1 MKTTVHSR
9 RSDGGSNRT
18 ERSIVLPN
26 GKQVQVSSGGREH
39 SLSVEVL
46 GVGTDM
52 DSSSSSSSSGAS
64 EVFFGSERVHG
75 SHEGMDHTVEI
86 QGCRVRVHS
95 WGRSHFVRL
104 CAIEA
109 SGDHAYKQDVSVC

>member
-1 MKTTVHSR
+1 METTLHSR

-18 ERSIVLPN
+18 ERTIALPN
-26 GKQVQVSSGGREH
+26 GKRVRVSSGGREH
-39 SLSVEVL
+39 SLTVEVL
-46 GVGTDM
+46 GVDM
-52 DSSSSSSSSGAS
+52 DTDRSSGSSNSGAS
-64 EVFFGSERVHG
+64 ELFFGSERVRG

-104 CAIEA
+104 CAVE
-109 SGDHAYKQDVSVC
+109 QSV